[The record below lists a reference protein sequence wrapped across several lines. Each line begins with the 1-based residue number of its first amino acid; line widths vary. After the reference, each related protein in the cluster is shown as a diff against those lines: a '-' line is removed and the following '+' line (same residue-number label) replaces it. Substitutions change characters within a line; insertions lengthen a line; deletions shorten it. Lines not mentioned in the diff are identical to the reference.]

1 MDQTDAGAK
10 APTIESVPMIV
21 YSILSIKKPYDVENS
36 LHSTHE
42 DVRNARDFFRHTQKQ
57 KKVFERYQKTAIDS
71 SRKEQSSVQHN
82 DHQVASLTTR
92 QDEQS
97 EGPPVADVWNLVNV
111 EG

>member
-1 MDQTDAGAK
+1 MALLETPVRLPTPRLRNQSIFILDFRQCPFLLCAVVSSSATPYMDQTDAGAK

-57 KKVFERYQKTAIDS
+57 KKVFE
-71 SRKEQSSVQHN
+71 
-82 DHQVASLTTR
+82 
-92 QDEQS
+92 
-97 EGPPVADVWNLVNV
+97 
-111 EG
+111 